1 MEKMEAEM
9 TEKMAVWGQME
20 AALEESES

>member
-1 MEKMEAEM
+1 MEKMEAELK
-9 TEKMAVWGQME
+9 EKMAVWGQME